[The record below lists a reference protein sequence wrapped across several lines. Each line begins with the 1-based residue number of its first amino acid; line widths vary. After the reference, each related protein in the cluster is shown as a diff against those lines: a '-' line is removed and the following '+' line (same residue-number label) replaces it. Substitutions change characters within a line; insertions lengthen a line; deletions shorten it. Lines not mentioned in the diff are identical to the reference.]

1 MERPFSGMCDADPS
15 GVRIHGIWPMV
26 QKLNYPSLTCSGIV
40 KMGRLAVNAKRL
52 SAANPRIILCDGFPT
67 R

>member
-1 MERPFSGMCDADPS
+1 
-15 GVRIHGIWPMV
+15 MV

-52 SAANPRIILCDGFPT
+52 SAANPRIILGDGFPT